1 MRRLFFL
8 CVVLTV
14 CALAMPVWAT
24 APAIGQQPLNRT
36 VTEND
41 PVSFF
46 VGGVTGDAPLVF
58 LWHRN
63 GTIISNAP
71 NGPVYSIPFAAL
83 ADNGS
88 GYSVIITNSSG
99 SATSTVATL
108 TVNPDVTAPTI
119 LNVTNSPDRLRVIV
133 VFSERVEQNSAQDIF
148 NYSIPGANIIGA
160 TLDPS
165 GSNVTLT
172 VDSALVAGAA
182 YSVFVDN
189 VADLAANTIAV
200 GTHFDFRA
208 GNPPLITIQPG
219 NRTVTEN
226 QPVSFFVGGVTGDA
240 PLVFLWH
247 RNGTIISNAP
257 NAPSYSIPFAP
268 LADNGS
274 GFSVIITNSSGSATS
289 AVATLTVNADVTQ
302 PTIRLVTN
310 APSYI
315 HIVVVFS
322 ERVEQNSA
330 QDIFNYSIPGANIT
344 GATLDPSGSNVT
356 LTVDS
361 ALTDG
366 AVYTVNVAG
375 VTDVAASPNSI
386 APGTFFNFRAGR
398 PPLITLQPE
407 NQVVN
412 PGASASFTVIATG
425 TELEHQWYRGLN
437 KLADETNATLTLPSV
452 TPAMLGSY
460 RVVIANFLGSIT
472 SAAAT
477 LSFFSN
483 YAVDLP
489 PGYSFVTKQLANNSP
504 QFPVPPSDMTLFKWI
519 PAAQNFAV
527 YNFAAGAGWNPS
539 EPVVDVGE
547 GVIIQTAV
555 PASLVFTGTR
565 IVPSLPVS
573 LSPGFNL
580 RGAQI
585 PIVAGYADIVGSPQE
600 GTLVYQY
607 RPGGDLAPFNETN
620 YHNNFFIY
628 GQWRDQP
635 PRLRVGE
642 AAWIRLGS
650 PVVITNQPVALTN
663 VNIGQSFSFT
673 VGAMGEE
680 PIRYQWRLN
689 GQDIPNATNANYSM
703 NSASP
708 SNAGIYSVTVGN
720 VLGDLNS
727 ASVPLKL
734 NVAPFAL
741 TDDFADAGNVNDANR
756 LLASHNRNATT
767 QPGEPQHAG
776 KRTRSSVWLNWTAP
790 TGGIVSMSSIGSGF
804 DSVLAV
810 YTGPS
815 VSNLHLL
822 DADDDGGGYGGA
834 RVRFNARVGNVYRI
848 CVSGLGDSQGDI
860 LLGWNLEPTAQFLP
874 EFGTQPRDLTA
885 GYGGS
890 AQFSAAVTNGF
901 VSYQWF
907 FNGAPLTN
915 NSSATTATLTI
926 TNIGDQHVGR
936 YFVRASNQS
945 RSRDSR
951 RVELQLQDPG
961 PVEAIDG
968 LMFVDKLLDLEAIPG
983 SGVPLKRPD
992 QKFGT
997 VHHGYSKSNPGST
1010 VGAYARDVG
1019 EPNHCGIAGG
1029 STVWFAIQAEATGQL
1044 YVNTDGSSYNTLLAA
1059 YIGPGDSYVTLTN
1072 VGCDNNSG
1080 LDGLDSRMNFP
1091 VLTNN
1096 YYYIAA
1102 GGVGAAF
1109 GTLKW
1114 KFQLV
1119 RPLTITNIAYTNIS
1133 GGRVT
1138 MKINNTPGL
1147 TALVQSATNL
1157 VSPFWITNFTST
1169 NAVFNYTNNNVGA
1182 TNRFYRAVNIF

>member
-8 CVVLTV
+8 CVVQAV
-14 CALAMPVWAT
+14 CALAAPAWAA
-24 APAIGQQPLNRT
+24 APAIGQQPLSRT

-58 LWHRN
+58 LWRRN
-63 GTIISNAP
+63 GTTISNAP
-71 NGPVYSIPFAAL
+71 NGPVYSIPFAPL
-83 ADNGS
+83 ADNGA

-119 LNVTNSPDRLRVIV
+119 LNVTNAPDRLHIVV
-133 VFSERVEQNSAQDIF
+133 VFSERVSATTANNPVNYAIPGLQINSASLHP
-148 NYSIPGANIIGA
+148 NA
-160 TLDPS
+160 
-165 GSNVTLT
+165 GSVTLT
-172 VDSALVAGAA
+172 LNAAVTLGAA

-189 VADLAANTIAV
+189 V
-200 GTHFDFRA
+200 
-208 GNPPLITIQPG
+208 
-219 NRTVTEN
+219 
-226 QPVSFFVGGVTGDA
+226 
-240 PLVFLWH
+240 
-247 RNGTIISNAP
+247 
-257 NAPSYSIPFAP
+257 
-268 LADNGS
+268 
-274 GFSVIITNSSGSATS
+274 
-289 AVATLTVNADVTQ
+289 
-302 PTIRLVTN
+302 
-310 APSYI
+310 
-315 HIVVVFS
+315 
-322 ERVEQNSA
+322 
-330 QDIFNYSIPGANIT
+330 
-344 GATLDPSGSNVT
+344 
-356 LTVDS
+356 
-361 ALTDG
+361 
-366 AVYTVNVAG
+366 
-375 VTDVAASPNSI
+375 TDVAASPNTI
-386 APGTFFNFRAGR
+386 AAGTHFDFKAGH
-398 PPLITLQPE
+398 PPLISLQPE
-407 NQVVN
+407 NQVVD
-412 PGASASFTVIATG
+412 PGGSASFTVIATG
-425 TELEHQWYRGLN
+425 TELEYQWYRDQGRLS
-437 KLADETNATLTLPSV
+437 AETNATLTLQSV
-452 TPAMLGSY
+452 TASMLGSY
-460 RVVIANFLGSIT
+460 RVVITNFLGSIT

-477 LSFFSN
+477 LSFFGN

-489 PGYSFVTKQLANNSP
+489 VGYSFVTKQLSNTAP
-504 QFPVPPSDMTLFKWI
+504 QFPVPPSDLTLFKWI
-519 PAAQNFAV
+519 PAAQSFAV
-527 YNFAAGAGWNPS
+527 YNFAAGAGWNPT

-547 GVIIQTAV
+547 GVIIQTVV
-555 PASLVFTGTR
+555 PASLVFNGTR

-573 LSPGFNL
+573 LSPGLNL

-585 PIVAGYADIVGSPQE
+585 PIVAGYGDIVGPPQE

-620 YHNNFFIY
+620 YHNNYFIY

-642 AAWIRLGS
+642 AAWIRVGL

-663 VNIGQSFSFT
+663 INIGATFAFT
-673 VGAMGEE
+673 VGATGET
-680 PIRYQWRLN
+680 PLRYQWRLN
-689 GQDIPNATNANYSM
+689 GQDIPNATNANYAQ

-708 SNAGIYSVTVGN
+708 SNAGLYSVTVGN

-727 ASVPLKL
+727 TYVPLKL

-741 TDDFADAGNVNDANR
+741 TDDFAAAGNLNDTNR

-815 VSNLHLL
+815 VSNLYLL

-834 RVRFNARVGNVYRI
+834 RVRFNARAGTVYHV

-860 LLGWNLEPTAQFLP
+860 LLSWSLEPTTQFLP
-874 EFGTQPRDLTA
+874 EFGLQPPDLTA

-890 AQFSAAVTNGF
+890 AQFSAAVTNGP

-907 FNGAPLTN
+907 FNGAPLANTA
-915 NSSATTATLTI
+915 SATNATLTLN
-926 TNIGDQHVGR
+926 NIGDQHVGR
-936 YFVRASNQS
+936 YFVRASNQR

-951 RVELQLQDPG
+951 PVELQLQDPG
-961 PVEAIDG
+961 PVDAIDG
-968 LMFVDKLLDLEAIPG
+968 LMFVDKLLDLEPIPR
-983 SGVPLKRPD
+983 SGVPLKQPD

-997 VHHGYSKSNPGST
+997 VHHGYSKSNPGSA
-1010 VGAYARDVG
+1010 VSAYARDVG

-1029 STVWFAIQAEATGQL
+1029 STVWFAVQAEATGQL
-1044 YVNTDGSSYNTLLAA
+1044 YVNTDGSSYDTLLAA

-1157 VSPFWITNFTST
+1157 YSPFWTTNFTST
-1169 NAVFNYTNNNVGA
+1169 NAVFNYTNNNVGT
-1182 TNRFYRAVNIF
+1182 TNRYYRVVNIF

>member
-8 CVVLTV
+8 CVVLAV
-14 CALAMPVWAT
+14 CALAAPAWAA

-36 VTEND
+36 ATEND

-46 VGGVTGDAPLVF
+46 VGGVTGDAPLFF
-58 LWHRN
+58 LWRRN

-119 LNVTNSPDRLRVIV
+119 LNVTNAPDRLHIV
-133 VFSERVEQNSAQDIF
+133 VIFSERVSATTANNPA
-148 NYSIPGANIIGA
+148 NYVIPGAQINSA
-160 TLDPS
+160 SLHPNA
-165 GSNVTLT
+165 GSVTLT
-172 VDSALVAGAA
+172 LNAGVTLGAA

-189 VADLAANTIAV
+189 VADVAATPNTIAP
-200 GTHFDFRA
+200 GSHFDFKA
-208 GNPPLITIQPG
+208 GNPP
-219 NRTVTEN
+219 V
-226 QPVSFFVGGVTGDA
+226 
-240 PLVFLWH
+240 
-247 RNGTIISNAP
+247 IS
-257 NAPSYSIPFAP
+257 
-268 LADNGS
+268 
-274 GFSVIITNSSGSATS
+274 
-289 AVATLTVNADVTQ
+289 
-302 PTIRLVTN
+302 
-310 APSYI
+310 
-315 HIVVVFS
+315 
-322 ERVEQNSA
+322 
-330 QDIFNYSIPGANIT
+330 
-344 GATLDPSGSNVT
+344 
-356 LTVDS
+356 
-361 ALTDG
+361 
-366 AVYTVNVAG
+366 
-375 VTDVAASPNSI
+375 
-386 APGTFFNFRAGR
+386 
-398 PPLITLQPE
+398 LQPE
-407 NQVVN
+407 NQAVS

-425 TELEHQWYRGLN
+425 TELEYQWYRGQG
-437 KLADETNATLTLPSV
+437 KLPDETNATLTLPSV

-460 RVVIANFLGSIT
+460 RVVITNFLGSIT

-477 LSFFSN
+477 LSFFGN

-489 PGYSFVTKQLANNSP
+489 AGYSFVTKQLSNTAP
-504 QFPVPPSDMTLFKWI
+504 QFPVPSSDMTLYKWI
-519 PAAQNFAV
+519 PAAQSFAI
-527 YNFAAGAGWNPS
+527 YDFAAGAGWNPA
-539 EPVVDVGE
+539 EPVVNVGE
-547 GVIIQTAV
+547 GVIIQTVV

-573 LSPGFNL
+573 LSPGLNL
-580 RGAQI
+580 RGAQV
-585 PIVAGYADIVGSPQE
+585 PIVADYGDIVGPPQE

-607 RPGGDLAPFNETN
+607 RPGGDITSFTETN

-642 AAWIRLGS
+642 AAWIRLGI
-650 PVVITNQPVALTN
+650 PVVITNQPMALTN

-673 VGAMGEE
+673 VGVMGEE

-689 GQDIPNATNANYSM
+689 GQDIPNATNATYAQ

-720 VLGDLNS
+720 LLGDLNS
-727 ASVPLKL
+727 TNVPLKL

-741 TDDFADAGNVNDANR
+741 TDDFADAGTVNDPNR
-756 LLASHNRNATT
+756 LLSSHNRNATT
-767 QPGEPQHAG
+767 QPGEPQHGG
-776 KRTRSSVWLNWTAP
+776 KRTRSSVWLNWIAP
-790 TGGIVSMSSIGSGF
+790 TGGIVSMSSSGSGF

-810 YTGPS
+810 YTGHS

-822 DADDDGGGYGGA
+822 DADDDGGGYGCA
-834 RVRFNARVGNVYRI
+834 RVRFNARAGNVYRV
-848 CVSGLGDSQGDI
+848 CVSGLGDSQGDV

-885 GYGGS
+885 GYDGS

-915 NSSATTATLTI
+915 NATATNATLNI
-926 TNIGDQHVGR
+926 NNIGDQHVGR
-936 YFVRASNQS
+936 YFVRASNQN

-1010 VGAYARDVG
+1010 VGAYARDLG

-1029 STVWFAIQAEATGQL
+1029 STVWFVVQAEATGQL

-1059 YIGPGDSYVTLTN
+1059 YIGPGDSYLTLTN

-1147 TALVQSATNL
+1147 TAMVQSATNL
-1157 VSPFWITNFTST
+1157 VSPFWITNLTST
-1169 NAVFNYTNNNVGA
+1169 NAVFNYTNNNVGT
-1182 TNRFYRAVNIF
+1182 TNRYYRVVNTF